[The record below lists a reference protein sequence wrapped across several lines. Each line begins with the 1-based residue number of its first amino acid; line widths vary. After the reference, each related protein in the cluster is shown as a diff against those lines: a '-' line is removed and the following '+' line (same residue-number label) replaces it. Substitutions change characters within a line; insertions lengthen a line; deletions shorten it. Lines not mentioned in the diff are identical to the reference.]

1 MVGSF
6 TLHKQMKFSIEDFFS
21 KRDQIHN
28 FCAVLVGDATN
39 IPNSFFIKNHC

>member
-1 MVGSF
+1 
-6 TLHKQMKFSIEDFFS
+6 MKFSIEDFFS